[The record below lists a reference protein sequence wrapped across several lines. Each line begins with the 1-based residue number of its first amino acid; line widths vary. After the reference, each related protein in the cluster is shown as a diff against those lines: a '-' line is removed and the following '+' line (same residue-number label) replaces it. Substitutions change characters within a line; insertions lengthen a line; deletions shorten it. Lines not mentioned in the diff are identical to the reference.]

1 MSFIIG
7 LLIVVLDIYA
17 VIKILQSAASGMEKL
32 LWILGVFLFPLVGLI
47 IWYFAGPGRK
57 SD

>member
-17 VIKILQSAASGMEKL
+17 IIKIIQSAASGMEKL
-32 LWILGVFLFPLVGLI
+32 LWILGVFLFPVVGLI
-47 IWYFAGPGRK
+47 IWYFAGPGRN
-57 SD
+57 S